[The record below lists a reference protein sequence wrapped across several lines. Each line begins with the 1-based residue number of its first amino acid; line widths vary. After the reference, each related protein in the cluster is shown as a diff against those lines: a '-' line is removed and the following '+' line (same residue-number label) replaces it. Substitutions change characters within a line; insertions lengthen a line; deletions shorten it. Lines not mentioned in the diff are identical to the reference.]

1 MYKNEPLVPWKQDE
15 PHIYTRWWLCLYLW
29 LYASEINYRTSKR
42 TFFFA
47 RDLYQK
53 RKRFGLLMKD
63 GLSKTVPWNICS
75 RRRKESVFLG
85 HLKKRNIYTFY
96 KVSTDRFHTRGQQLF
111 FFFFFSERGFY
122 KRKEF
127 NPQGTFFGTP
137 IWPPFPHCCVH
148 KYGRYEIYVKTIH
161 TVTIASRMYCE
172 WKAGLYICTPHLPAL
187 TTIEQYRFRNRL
199 LNTVYWYVQE
209 ICSLAIGINNI
220 YFTILSF
227 KYLMQLYIIPWV
239 DWTILV
245 HYKLFW
251 KRCCRSKAEQ
261 YCKYL

>member
-29 LYASEINYRTSKR
+29 LYASEINYRKSKR
-42 TFFFA
+42 TFFFF
-47 RDLYQK
+47 REIST
-53 RKRFGLLMKD
+53 RKGNVLVYWW
-63 GLSKTVPWNICS
+63 KTVYQRLFPETFAAEGE
-75 RRRKESVFLG
+75 RKAFLD

-96 KVSTDRFHTRGQQLF
+96 KVSTDRFHTRGQQLWF
-111 FFFFFSERGFY
+111 FFFLSERGFY

-137 IWPPFPHCCVH
+137 IWPPFPHCCVQ

-187 TTIEQYRFRNRL
+187 TTIEQHRFRNRL

-239 DWTILV
+239 DRTIPSAL
-245 HYKLFW
+245 
-251 KRCCRSKAEQ
+251 
-261 YCKYL
+261 

>member
-1 MYKNEPLVPWKQDE
+1 MILYKNEPLVPWKEDE

-96 KVSTDRFHTRGQQLF
+96 KVSTDRFHTRGQQLWF
-111 FFFFFSERGFY
+111 FFFFWAKEGFT
-122 KRKEF
+122 KEKSSI
-127 NPQGTFFGTP
+127 P
-137 IWPPFPHCCVH
+137 
-148 KYGRYEIYVKTIH
+148 K
-161 TVTIASRMYCE
+161 
-172 WKAGLYICTPHLPAL
+172 GL
-187 TTIEQYRFRNRL
+187 F
-199 LNTVYWYVQE
+199 
-209 ICSLAIGINNI
+209 
-220 YFTILSF
+220 
-227 KYLMQLYIIPWV
+227 
-239 DWTILV
+239 LV
-245 HYKLFW
+245 HQYGHRFLIVVYTNMAAMRSMW
-251 KRCCRSKAEQ
+251 KRSIQ
-261 YCKYL
+261 